1 MIDYLMFHYGTTCVV
16 HIVCS
21 LSVYSATGE
30 RSVHS
35 LQKPIIHV
43 ASLSNGSI
51 VAVDSWGTVRILEI
65 GHHALQR

>member
-1 MIDYLMFHYGTTCVV
+1 MIYLMLHNDIACVV
-16 HIVCS
+16 HIVC
-21 LSVYSATGE
+21 LLVYSAGE
-30 RSVHS
+30 KSVYS

-43 ASLSNGSI
+43 ASLHNGSI

>member
-1 MIDYLMFHYGTTCVV
+1 MIYLMFHYGITCVV
-16 HIVCS
+16 QLVCL
-21 LSVYSATGE
+21 LSVYSAGE
-30 RSVHS
+30 KSVYS

-43 ASLSNGSI
+43 ASLHNGSI